1 MQWNLPSLQ
10 NKWTTE
16 RSGKFTYVFMKS
28 ISAFFIVWG
37 LQSKMWG
44 VILHFKSRWTIAGA
58 PQPREFFNPTKP
70 IVKSKWGSFDE
81 EQIRNFWGKK
91 GVLWCTP
98 QFYEGPILRTYIWY
112 TNGIA
117 PKSSHY
123 LIIELKSNTMIL
135 RKTQYVRHRANNQHL
150 LASEIA

>member
-1 MQWNLPSLQ
+1 MH
-10 NKWTTE
+10 T
-16 RSGKFTYVFMKS
+16 
-28 ISAFFIVWG
+28 
-37 LQSKMWG
+37 
-44 VILHFKSRWTIAGA
+44 
-58 PQPREFFNPTKP
+58 
-70 IVKSKWGSFDE
+70 
-81 EQIRNFWGKK
+81 
-91 GVLWCTP
+91 
-98 QFYEGPILRTYIWY
+98 PILRKDPFYEPTYIWY

>member
-1 MQWNLPSLQ
+1 
-10 NKWTTE
+10 
-16 RSGKFTYVFMKS
+16 MKS
-28 ISAFFIVWG
+28 KYA
-37 LQSKMWG
+37 
-44 VILHFKSRWTIAGA
+44 T
-58 PQPREFFNPTKP
+58 
-70 IVKSKWGSFDE
+70 
-81 EQIRNFWGKK
+81 FWVKK
-91 GVLWCTP
+91 GYFNANPNSTK
-98 QFYEGPILRTYIWY
+98 EPILRTYIWY